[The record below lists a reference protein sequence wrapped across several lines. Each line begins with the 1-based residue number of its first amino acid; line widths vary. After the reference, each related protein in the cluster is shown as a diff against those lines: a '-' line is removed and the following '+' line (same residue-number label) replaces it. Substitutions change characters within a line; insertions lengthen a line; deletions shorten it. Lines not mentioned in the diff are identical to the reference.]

1 MSVQVNEVVEHLFRQ
16 ESGKLAASLTR
27 TFGLS
32 RIETVEDIVQDALLA
47 ALNVWSFRGLPENPT
62 AWLHRVAKNK
72 AIDIVR
78 KRRSASEEPLDLVP
92 GLREA
97 TAGLEIERNFLAWEI
112 EDSQLRMMFACCHPG
127 IPFESQ
133 VALTLKTLCG
143 FSVREIASAFI
154 TQESTIEKRL
164 GRARKYFRDHHVSLE
179 APTGKHLNQRLDA
192 VLSCLY
198 LLFNEGYKS
207 TDSDGLINRDLCL
220 EALRLAL
227 LLTEH
232 SEINSPEALALAA
245 LIMFHSARFDA
256 RTDEQGDIILLP
268 AQDRAKWNRPLIERA
283 MHYLTL
289 SEPDINTSTYHI
301 EAAIQSV
308 HAMSPSFEQ
317 TDWAVILG
325 LYKRLYKI
333 KPSPIVALH
342 TSVSIG
348 QVHGPKAEIEHLQGL
363 PLADYYL
370 YHAILGDAYE
380 KAGRPADAA
389 ASFERAIKLTMNSRE
404 RALLEER
411 LAGVKNTAAT
421 RIGT

>member
-1 MSVQVNEVVEHLFRQ
+1 MADRSDKARVNAAVEHLFRH

-32 RIETVEDIVQDALLA
+32 RIETVEDIVQEALLA
-47 ALNVWSFRGLPENPT
+47 ALRAWSFRGIPENPT

-72 AIDIVR
+72 AVDLIR
-78 KRRSASEEPLDLVP
+78 KRRQAAEEPLDLLP

-97 TAGLEIERNFLAWEI
+97 TASLEIERNFLAWEI

-143 FSVREIASAFI
+143 FSVREIASAFL

-179 APTGKHLNQRLDA
+179 PPTGNELRQRLDA

-198 LLFNEGYKS
+198 LLFNEGYKR

-227 LLTEH
+227 LITEH
-232 SEINSPEALALAA
+232 SEIDSPEAFALVA
-245 LIMFHSARFDA
+245 LMTFHAARFDA
-256 RTDEQGDIILLP
+256 RTDEHGNIILLP
-268 AQDRAKWNRPLIERA
+268 AQDRAKWNSQLIERA

-289 SEPDINTSTYHI
+289 AEPDVNTSAYHI
-301 EAAIQSV
+301 EATIQSV
-308 HAMSPSFEQ
+308 HATSPSFEQ

-325 LYKRLYKI
+325 LYKRLYKL
-333 KPSPIVALH
+333 KPSPIVGLH

-348 QVHGPKAEIEHLQGL
+348 QVHGPEAEIEHLQGL

-370 YHAILGDAYE
+370 YHAILGDAYA
-380 KAGRPADAA
+380 KAGRPAEATR
-389 ASFERAIKLTMNSRE
+389 SFERAIELTMNSRE
-404 RALLEER
+404 RVLLEER
-411 LAGVKNTAAT
+411 LAGV
-421 RIGT
+421 RGE